1 MLGGRMEYL
10 STTQIAQKWG
20 ISSRR
25 IQKMCTEKKN
35 SRSNAYRKL
44 LVGACRCRKA

>member
-1 MLGGRMEYL
+1 MEYL

-25 IQKMCTEKKN
+25 IQKMCTEKKYQVQCV
-35 SRSNAYRKL
+35 SETIGRCLQMQKDL
-44 LVGACRCRKA
+44 KTVG